1 MIMSKDQRLFEVT
14 IVEKVEKLHKG
25 SGVPMPVKLVPHLNR
40 EPVVAE
46 TAKSAENMAIRKM
59 TKGLSEPVAEAL
71 IDSLEVKVEAVNFP
85 G

>member
-1 MIMSKDQRLFEVT
+1 MKEQRLFEVT
-14 IVEKVEKLHKG
+14 IVEKIEKLHKG
-25 SGVPMPVKLVPHLNR
+25 SGVAMPVKLTSHLHR

-46 TAKSAENMAIRKM
+46 TAKSAENMAIRKL
-59 TKGLSEPVAEAL
+59 TKGLGDVAAATL